1 MGGDYDAGNAH
12 ICSDCRDYLC
22 AEQFKLYFFGH
33 AVQHLSYINHYLINT
48 LLRIIA
54 VNIIISASAGLIS
67 LIAFLQLANHRSLV
81 GNHKTICCH
90 SQRQFLSFLQCHRKI
105 RGIFA
110 LNICR
115 IICAIVNG
123 RRQIITACKVLILVG
138 IYTGRDGYITVPDVK
153 LTINVV
159 SPFQVNDEIVMATAE
174 SNPVIELTQGEAAEI
189 LIDSEPFAYQAM
201 LSQGQI
207 TNWYTKSDAKYLRD
221 EEKTHAD
228 GTTIPY
234 DEVEEKHELN
244 YSVEGTLPEGIT
256 AEVQTGTAY
265 GLRTNKAFEIVTGLK
280 LSGTAT
286 APGEYEVTVRE
297 NVPYCRALAG
307 IWLLPTDELT
317 VEQNFTI
324 IVK

>member
-1 MGGDYDAGNAH
+1 M
-12 ICSDCRDYLC
+12 
-22 AEQFKLYFFGH
+22 
-33 AVQHLSYINHYLINT
+33 
-48 LLRIIA
+48 
-54 VNIIISASAGLIS
+54 
-67 LIAFLQLANHRSLV
+67 
-81 GNHKTICCH
+81 
-90 SQRQFLSFLQCHRKI
+90 
-105 RGIFA
+105 
-110 LNICR
+110 
-115 IICAIVNG
+115 
-123 RRQIITACKVLILVG
+123 
-138 IYTGRDGYITVPDVK
+138 PDVK